1 MTGNRKDRERIIM
14 AKVLRRERLVPNI
27 HLLEVHAPEVAR
39 RSRPG
44 QFVIVMSDERG
55 ERIPL
60 TIADWDAKRGSVTS
74 IFMVVGTSTQKLSL
88 LKEGDDLPVYVG
100 PLGRPSDIQNFG
112 TVVCAGGC
120 FGIAAIYPIA
130 RALKQAGN
138 RVLTLIDVKASYL
151 FYWEDKLKKVS
162 DGLFV
167 SARDSR
173 YDSNE
178 YIPYKLDSLL
188 KKEKK
193 IDRVVAIGCTYLMYR
208 CAEATRPAGVKTMVS
223 LNPIMVDGTGM
234 CGACRVT
241 ADGKTKFACV
251 DGPDFD
257 GHTIDW
263 PELFARRKSYFDDE
277 VKSLCAFERERF
289 S

>member
-1 MTGNRKDRERIIM
+1 M
-14 AKVLRRERLVPNI
+14 AKILRRERLVPNI

-39 RSRPG
+39 KSRPG
-44 QFVIVMSDERG
+44 QFVIVMPDERG

-60 TIADWDAKRGSVTS
+60 TIADWDTKRGSVTS
-74 IFMVVGTSTQKLSL
+74 VFMLVGTSTQKLSL
-88 LKEGDDLPVYVG
+88 LKAGDDIPVYVG
-100 PLGRPSDIQNFG
+100 PLGRPSEIQNFG

-151 FYWEDKLKKVS
+151 FYWEDKLRKVS
-162 DGLFV
+162 DELFV
-167 SARDSR
+167 SARDKR
-173 YDSNE
+173 YDSKE
-178 YIPYKLDSLL
+178 YIPYKLDALL
-188 KKEKK
+188 KEEKK
-193 IDRVVAIGCTYLMYR
+193 VARVVAIGCTYLMYR
-208 CAEATRPAGVKTMVS
+208 CAEATRAAGVKTMVS

-241 ADGKTKFACV
+241 AGGKTKFACV

-263 PELFARRKSYFDDE
+263 QELFSRRKSYFDDE
-277 VKSLCAFERERF
+277 TRSLCVWEKGRF

>member
-1 MTGNRKDRERIIM
+1 M

-39 RSRPG
+39 KSRPG

-60 TIADWDAKRGSVTS
+60 TIADWDVKRGSVTS
-74 IFMVVGTSTQKLSL
+74 IFMLVGTSTQKLSL
-88 LKEGDDLPVYVG
+88 LKPGVELPVYVG

-130 RALKQAGN
+130 RALKRAGN

-162 DGLFV
+162 DRLFV

-173 YDSNE
+173 YDSKE

-188 KKEKK
+188 KEEKK

-241 ADGKTKFACV
+241 SDGKTKFACV

>member
-1 MTGNRKDRERIIM
+1 M

-39 RSRPG
+39 KSRPG
-44 QFVIVMSDERG
+44 QFVILMSDERG

-60 TIADWDAKRGSVTS
+60 TIADWDAKKGSVTS
-74 IFMVVGTSTQKLSL
+74 VFMLVGTSTEKLSL
-88 LKEGDDLPVYVG
+88 LKPGDDLPVYVG

-138 RVLTLIDVKASYL
+138 RVLTLVDVKASYL
-151 FYWEDKLKKVS
+151 FYWEDRLRKVS
-162 DGLFV
+162 DRLFV

-173 YDSNE
+173 FKSKE
-178 YIPYKLDSLL
+178 YIPYKLDSLV
-188 KKEKK
+188 KEEKK

-208 CAEATRPAGVKTMVS
+208 CSEATRAAGVKTMVS

-263 PELFARRKSYFDDE
+263 AELFSRRKSYFDDE

-289 S
+289 